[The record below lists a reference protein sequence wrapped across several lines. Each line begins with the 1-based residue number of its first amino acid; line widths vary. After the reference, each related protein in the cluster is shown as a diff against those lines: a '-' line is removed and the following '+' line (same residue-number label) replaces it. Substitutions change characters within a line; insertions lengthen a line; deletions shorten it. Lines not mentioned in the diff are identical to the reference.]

1 MLAFHRAT
9 AIQEIYRTP
18 PGAGPLPRPLT
29 TDSSC
34 ATAPPLPALDPDLPW
49 EAPCE
54 HIHPLSNTGIVF
66 VLWCSPRN
74 VADTGQKFRSVF
86 PRLHCELG
94 AKAKNPAAIFWKFD
108 VTNDVKSV
116 LTCRDLG
123 RHKETEAV

>member
-1 MLAFHRAT
+1 MLPESGSQPSKTNTRL
-9 AIQEIYRTP
+9 
-18 PGAGPLPRPLT
+18 LP
-29 TDSSC
+29 
-34 ATAPPLPALDPDLPW
+34 TAPS
-49 EAPCE
+49 E
-54 HIHPLSNTGIVF
+54 HIHPLSNTGIAF

-94 AKAKNPAAIFWKFD
+94 AKAKNPAGIFWKFD

-116 LTCRDLG
+116 LTWRDLG